1 MHISAPRD
9 LETLVCAR
17 GAKLSLKS
25 LSKRLE
31 SLRRGSRG
39 LIYDLPA
46 TARPARIHGAAGF
59 GGRSG
64 ANVISQAE
72 KFAKLGSIALYRWRG
87 GQFPARRCNSL
98 LGLINSLF
106 GAIKF
111 PVPISREL
119 SSNELILLRSDGR
132 LFANGPIFTKFPV
145 LFPDSREL
153 PRPVRPG
160 LARQPYTFLIWVYFQ
175 VPWSGGS

>member
-31 SLRRGSRG
+31 SPRRGSRG

-46 TARPARIHGAAGF
+46 TARPARIHGVAGF

-64 ANVISQAE
+64 ANVISQA
-72 KFAKLGSIALYRWRG
+72 LCWVLRRMRG
-87 GQFPARRCNSL
+87 GAVSTAKRRRAAQAHL
-98 LGLINSLF
+98 VLG
-106 GAIKF
+106 A
-111 PVPISREL
+111 E
-119 SSNELILLRSDGR
+119 
-132 LFANGPIFTKFPV
+132 
-145 LFPDSREL
+145 
-153 PRPVRPG
+153 
-160 LARQPYTFLIWVYFQ
+160 
-175 VPWSGGS
+175 

>member
-1 MHISAPRD
+1 MKKIRSTGTINFRDTHNGRGFAVRGIDRQLVFSHKRRAQGPRDAMKAIHELHISAPRD

-31 SLRRGSRG
+31 SPRRGSRG

-46 TARPARIHGAAGF
+46 TARPARIQGVAGF

-72 KFAKLGSIALYRWRG
+72 KFAKLDFICG
-87 GQFPARRCNSL
+87 
-98 LGLINSLF
+98 
-106 GAIKF
+106 
-111 PVPISREL
+111 
-119 SSNELILLRSDGR
+119 
-132 LFANGPIFTKFPV
+132 
-145 LFPDSREL
+145 
-153 PRPVRPG
+153 
-160 LARQPYTFLIWVYFQ
+160 
-175 VPWSGGS
+175 

>member
-1 MHISAPRD
+1 MVNQGPDRRRQATPGRKDDVKDTLLAAPIREHMDELANAERLPADMAPRD

-31 SLRRGSRG
+31 SPRRGSRG

-72 KFAKLGSIALYRWRG
+72 KFAKLGFSCG
-87 GQFPARRCNSL
+87 
-98 LGLINSLF
+98 
-106 GAIKF
+106 
-111 PVPISREL
+111 
-119 SSNELILLRSDGR
+119 
-132 LFANGPIFTKFPV
+132 
-145 LFPDSREL
+145 
-153 PRPVRPG
+153 
-160 LARQPYTFLIWVYFQ
+160 
-175 VPWSGGS
+175 